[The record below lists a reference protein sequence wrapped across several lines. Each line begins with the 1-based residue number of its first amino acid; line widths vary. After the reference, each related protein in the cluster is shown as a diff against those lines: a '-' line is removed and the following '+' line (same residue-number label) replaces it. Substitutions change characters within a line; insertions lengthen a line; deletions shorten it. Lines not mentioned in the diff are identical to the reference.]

1 MNVIY
6 LERNYFDL
14 LQHVV
19 SEHKIDS
26 ENESKKAENTFKI
39 ILQSLR
45 FTCAEWPG
53 KRKKKT

>member
-45 FTCAEWPG
+45 FYLCRMAW
-53 KRKKKT
+53 